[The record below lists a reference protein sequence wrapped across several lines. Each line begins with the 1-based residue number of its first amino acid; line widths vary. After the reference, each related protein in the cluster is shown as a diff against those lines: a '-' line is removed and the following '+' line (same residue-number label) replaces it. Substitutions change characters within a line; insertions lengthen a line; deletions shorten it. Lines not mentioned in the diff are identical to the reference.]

1 MMWFLPSLWFLSS
14 LWFFPSLWFLGGLVV
29 FAELVDLRSTVVIK
43 GKPHKDLTTD
53 SMLC

>member
-1 MMWFLPSLWFLSS
+1 MWFLGELVVFGRACGFWASLRFLPSLWFL
-14 LWFFPSLWFLGGLVV
+14 G
-29 FAELVDLRSTVVIK
+29 ELVDLRSHVVVK